1 MGENTRLVES
11 GPSPPIEE
19 KVQDTEVEEDSNLKK
34 SDGNSPSSEVALG
47 KEVQGKHAL
56 DIEAASDGT
65 EKDSN
70 KLSSW
75 FAGSNVYAVITAVGL
90 VILVVSVVLAI
101 VLSPKKTVRTYYIST
116 EDVHWDTPSRS

>member
-1 MGENTRLVES
+1 M
-11 GPSPPIEE
+11 
-19 KVQDTEVEEDSNLKK
+19 
-34 SDGNSPSSEVALG
+34 
-47 KEVQGKHAL
+47 QGKHAL

-65 EKDSN
+65 AKDSN

-116 EDVHWDTPSRS
+116 EDVHWDYTLSLMMRALGKRLRIPPTSLLAEDTGIRQDSTTV